1 MIIKALHLY
10 YFDKIEDRRK
20 RVVIRAAKADSI
32 TRLKTKVAEKLD
44 AVRNRA
50 VYYYVV
56 VEIRKADNTPG
67 FRTIVPK
74 TLVA

>member
-20 RVVIRAAKADSI
+20 RVVIRAAKTDSI